1 MGRMRIALTLSLI
14 LAAAPAW
21 AEWVK
26 VGRTVAAVHYVD
38 PATVQKDG
46 SLRRVWALQ
55 DMVETSPEGV
65 MSIRALQEYD
75 CADERFRYLSLAAH
89 SRSMARGEVLAE
101 HELRDAWNSR
111 PPGAKASAI
120 GKIVCAP

>member
-1 MGRMRIALTLSLI
+1 MRIALTLSLI

-38 PATVQKDG
+38 PATVSRDG
-46 SLRRVWALQ
+46 NLRRVWAMQ
-55 DMVETSPEGV
+55 DMVETSDEGV
-65 MSIRALQEYD
+65 RSIRALQEYD
-75 CADERFRYLSLAAH
+75 CADERFRYLSVAAH

-101 HELRDAWNSR
+101 HELRDRWSER
-111 PPGAKASAI
+111 PAGTKASAI
-120 GKIVCAP
+120 GKMVCGR